1 MRHAHRTAGFFR
13 IRGIN
18 INHAEFEDFVFRMV
32 DVNDFKVKLCTKQDR
47 ELLKLMIELN
57 RAADLAVAASKL
69 RTAFEVRPTVEI
81 SIPGMPRNRVDFGG
95 LAANSGDSNLNM
107 SFSRIPL

>member
-1 MRHAHRTAGFFR
+1 MRWASLSGNVRETFISWAFSSARAEHRIG
-13 IRGIN
+13 
-18 INHAEFEDFVFRMV
+18 
-32 DVNDFKVKLCTKQDR
+32 DR
-47 ELLKLMIELN
+47 ELLKLMIEVN